1 MSIVNSHNEWD
12 KLEEVIVGHVE
23 DSIFPEHH
31 ISLLGGTPQRM
42 YNLMRFLGGLPR
54 KPDRFFLKQAR
65 EELEELVKILE
76 AEGVKVRRPN
86 RIKHHKR
93 VKTPNWKSRGHTLA
107 CPRDCFLVIGDEIIE
122 APMSWRNRYFER
134 EAYYEIFKEYF
145 DQGAKW
151 TSAPR
156 RPNRIKHH
164 KRVKTPNWK
173 SRGHTLACPRDCFL
187 VIGDEIIEAPMSWR
201 NRYFEREAYYE
212 IFKEYFDQGAKWTS
226 APRPLLKDSLY
237 NKKYKVPASLNEM
250 EYVINESE
258 IVFDAADFVRA
269 GKDIFVTMGNVTNE
283 EGIKWL
289 ERHLGDK
296 YKIHRIPTKSHQP
309 MHIDT
314 TLIPMGPK
322 KILINPKYIDI
333 NELPPIFDDY
343 EILVAPEPLLVDGGL
358 FNENATMCS
367 TWLNMNILLIDKE
380 RVLVEKTQIPMIEA
394 LKKWGFKP
402 IPCSLIALGAFGGA
416 FHCVTLDIRR
426 SSKLETY

>member
-156 RPNRIKHH
+156 
-164 KRVKTPNWK
+164 
-173 SRGHTLACPRDCFL
+173 
-187 VIGDEIIEAPMSWR
+187 
-201 NRYFEREAYYE
+201 
-212 IFKEYFDQGAKWTS
+212 
-226 APRPLLKDSLY
+226 PLLKDSLY

-283 EGIKWL
+283 EGVKWL

-296 YKIHRIPTKSHQP
+296 YKIHRIRTKSHQP

-380 RVLVEKTQIPMIEA
+380 RVLVEKTQTPMIEA